1 MKLSRCLLYGD
12 YKWIFSVDIP
22 PRFWQAANVDPINYL
37 PRWTKNQSEF
47 PEVKEGEHYIAF
59 EEDFSDIDKIMSITK
74 EQHDLIVNNCRSMYE
89 KWIKPSAPY
98 TASASLL
105 EGMHYKYLG
114 DLVIEK
120 FNLNGEQR

>member
-1 MKLSRCLLYGD
+1 MDAERGGGLRLHIG
-12 YKWIFSVDIP
+12 P
-22 PRFWQAANVDPINYL
+22 GINYL

-59 EEDFSDIDKIMSITK
+59 EEDFSDIDKIMSIMK

-105 EGMHYKYLG
+105 RGMHYKYLG